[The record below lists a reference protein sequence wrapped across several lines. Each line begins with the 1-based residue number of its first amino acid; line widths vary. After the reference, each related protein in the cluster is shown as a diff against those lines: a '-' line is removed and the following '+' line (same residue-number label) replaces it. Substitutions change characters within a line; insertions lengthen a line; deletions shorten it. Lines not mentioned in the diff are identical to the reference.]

1 MYLPAACSWKLAAE
15 LKTKNSNM
23 NPGKVIVYILLSLA
37 LLPEAACTKKDAGW
51 QPTDSIG
58 IINKWVYDSM
68 QLYYYWSADMPA
80 HPVYSLPT
88 GEFFKQLL
96 SPKDRFSWISNRST
110 ISGPKTAAELY
121 GFHYS
126 LTVHP
131 FEVQKLVGVITCV
144 VPGSAAS
151 ARGLKRGMLFNAVND
166 KPIAGENGQTTIPAL
181 QAESAIL
188 NLAAFNTDKT
198 ALVDSARVGVQS
210 SYVPQKS
217 VYATRIF
224 EKNGKKTGYLAYY
237 LCAEKD
243 DGLLLQSI
251 QKLQQQGV
259 SECILDLRYNPG
271 GSVASAT
278 KLAAVLTNSFNAD
291 GKFITYQGNRHGGTV
306 KQSFREAIAFSGNTS
321 GKNMTELQSLN
332 LHLPRLFI
340 VTSRATASAAEL
352 LTHNLAPYSNIIR
365 IGETTLGKD
374 EAAFPIEDTRNPR
387 QVAWVIMPIVY
398 KIADGFGKGDYATG
412 LVPDHL
418 VVETTRLPLS
428 PIGESGDLPV
438 EKALTLI
445 YGTTAVNVTS
455 L

>member
-1 MYLPAACSWKLAAE
+1 M
-15 LKTKNSNM
+15 T
-23 NPGKVIVYILLSLA
+23 PGRILLYIFLSLA
-37 LLPEAACTKKDAGW
+37 LLPETACTKKDAGW

-80 HPVYSLPT
+80 HPDYSLPT

-110 ISGPKTAAELY
+110 VGGPKTAAELY
-121 GFHYS
+121 GFHYT
-126 LTVHP
+126 LTTHP
-131 FEVQKLVGVITCV
+131 FDAQKGVGVITCV
-144 VPGSAAS
+144 VPGSYAS

-166 KPIAGENGQTTIPAL
+166 KPVTAENGQTTLAAL

-198 ALVDSARVGVQS
+198 ALVDSARVGMQS

-217 VYATRIF
+217 VYATRVF

-243 DGLLLQSI
+243 DGVLLQSI
-251 QKLQQQGV
+251 QKLQQQGL

-271 GSVASAT
+271 GSVASVT
-278 KLAAVLTNSFNAD
+278 KLGAVLANSFNPD
-291 GKFITYQGNRHGGTV
+291 SKFVTCQGNRYGGIV
-306 KQSFREAIAFSGNTS
+306 KQSFREAIAFSGNAS

-332 LHLPRLFI
+332 LHVTRLFI
-340 VTSRATASAAEL
+340 ITSRVTASAAEL

-374 EAAFPIEDTRNPR
+374 EASFPIADTRNPR
-387 QVAWVIMPIVY
+387 QVAWVLMPTVY
-398 KIADGFGKGDYATG
+398 KIADGLGRGDYSTG

-418 VVETTRLPLS
+418 VVETARLPL
-428 PIGESGDLPV
+428 PPFGEPGDLPV
-438 EKALTLI
+438 DKALTVI
-445 YGTTAVNVTS
+445 YGTTAVHVTS